1 MKKPAAFRA
10 FLLVLAVALLT
21 GSVSRAQAL
30 HIPPHEK
37 IVLKNGLTLLLMQKQ
52 GVPMVNFYAVV
63 KTGSA
68 ADPPSQAGLASMRWV
83 AGRRKRRSPSKFP
96 LRQRSKARVFY
107 WWTSPTRRRLISPSA
122 TWGPS

>member
-68 ADPPSQAGLASMRWV
+68 ADPPSQAGLASMTAGLLRKGTKNRTAQQFAADLDFIGASFD
-83 AGRRKRRSPSKFP
+83 AGRS
-96 LRQRSKARVFY
+96 
-107 WWTSPTRRRLISPSA
+107 
-122 TWGPS
+122 